1 MKRFAEIRRLGAN
14 ELPPRNAE
22 PHPTKVMPFGRYGG
36 GMLTGHPIGL
46 VIVLGILL
54 MGLIGIPEAR
64 PFFAASTVLGTV
76 LGFFLWL
83 RHR

>member
-1 MKRFAEIRRLGAN
+1 MTH
-14 ELPPRNAE
+14 NAE

-36 GMLTGHPIGL
+36 GLLTGHPVGL
-46 VIVLGILL
+46 VIVLGIVL

-64 PFFAASTVLGTV
+64 PFFAASAVLGGVFGV
-76 LGFFLWL
+76 LLWL

>member
-1 MKRFAEIRRLGAN
+1 MTPN
-14 ELPPRNAE
+14 SE

-36 GMLTGHPIGL
+36 GLLTGHPIGL

-54 MGLIGIPEAR
+54 MGLIGIPVAR
-64 PFFAASTVLGTV
+64 PFFVGSAVLG
-76 LGFFLWL
+76 GFCGLLLWL

>member
-1 MKRFAEIRRLGAN
+1 MITTNIRR
-14 ELPPRNAE
+14 ETIRNGD
-22 PHPTKVMPFGRYGG
+22 PHPNDVIPFGRYGA

-64 PFFAASTVLGTV
+64 PFFAASAVLGTV
-76 LGFFLWL
+76 CGFLLRL